1 MLHRMVVINKIKQY
15 MKNIILFIVFLLI
28 SCGNKE
34 DNKIKNET
42 VAIVDSTIVN
52 SRNHIMESDTVQKKS
67 DSITHEKVV
76 KVITNIKYLT
86 KTVEKLKFEKLQL
99 SKELKISKQNVRID
113 TVFIETKKSF
123 WGREKKTIT
132 TKSDSQDVETIDS
145 SSTKVLDTI
154 TKN

>member
-1 MLHRMVVINKIKQY
+1 

-76 KVITNIKYLT
+76 KVITDIKYLT
-86 KTVEKLKFEKLQL
+86 NTVKKLKIEKLQL
-99 SKELKISKQNVRID
+99 SKQKVRID

-123 WGREKKTIT
+123 WGREKQTIT
-132 TKSDSQDVETIDS
+132 TKSDSQDIETIDS
-145 SSTKVLDTI
+145 TTTISDTI
-154 TKN
+154 K

>member
-1 MLHRMVVINKIKQY
+1 MR
-15 MKNIILFIVFLLI
+15 NIILFIVFLLV

-34 DNKIKNET
+34 DNNIKNKT
-42 VAIVDSTIVN
+42 VVIADSTIVN
-52 SRNHIMESDTVQKKS
+52 SQNNIIVCDTVQKKS

-86 KTVEKLKFEKLQL
+86 NTVEKLKFEKLQL
-99 SKELKISKQNVRID
+99 SKELKISKQNVRVD

-132 TKSDSQDVETIDS
+132 TKSDSQDIETVDS
-145 SSTKVLDTI
+145 TTTILDTI
-154 TKN
+154 K

>member
-1 MLHRMVVINKIKQY
+1 MR
-15 MKNIILFIVFLLI
+15 NIILFTVFLLI

-42 VAIVDSTIVN
+42 IVIADSTIIN
-52 SRNHIMESDTVQKKS
+52 SRNHIMESDTIHKKS
-67 DSITHEKVV
+67 DSITHEKVE

-86 KTVEKLKFEKLQL
+86 NTVEKLKFEKLQL
-99 SKELKISKQNVRID
+99 SRELKISKQNVRVD

-132 TKSDSQDVETIDS
+132 TKSDSQDIETVDS
-145 SSTKVLDTI
+145 TTTEKVLDTI
-154 TKN
+154 I

>member
-1 MLHRMVVINKIKQY
+1 MVVINKIKQY
-15 MKNIILFIVFLLI
+15 MRNIILFTVFLLI

-42 VAIVDSTIVN
+42 IVIADSTIVN
-52 SRNHIMESDTVQKKS
+52 SKNHIMESDTVQKKS

-86 KTVEKLKFEKLQL
+86 NTVEKLKFEKLQL

-113 TVFIETKKSF
+113 TVFVETKKSF

-145 SSTKVLDTI
+145 TTTISDTI
-154 TKN
+154 K

>member
-1 MLHRMVVINKIKQY
+1 MTDIQ
-15 MKNIILFIVFLLI
+15 
-28 SCGNKE
+28 
-34 DNKIKNET
+34 
-42 VAIVDSTIVN
+42 
-52 SRNHIMESDTVQKKS
+52 
-67 DSITHEKVV
+67 
-76 KVITNIKYLT
+76 YLT
-86 KTVEKLKFEKLQL
+86 NTVEKLKIEKLKL
-99 SKELKISKQNVRID
+99 SKQNVRID

>member
-1 MLHRMVVINKIKQY
+1 MVVINKIKQY

-42 VAIVDSTIVN
+42 VAIVDSTIIN

-76 KVITNIKYLT
+76 KVITKIKYLT
-86 KTVEKLKFEKLQL
+86 KFVEKLKIEKLQL

>member
-1 MLHRMVVINKIKQY
+1 M
-15 MKNIILFIVFLLI
+15 FFLLV
-28 SCGNKE
+28 SCGN
-34 DNKIKNET
+34 NET
-42 VAIVDSTIVN
+42 KTIKTPDNNVDSTIIKSMNNIKV
-52 SRNHIMESDTVQKKS
+52 SDTIQRKS
-67 DSITHEKVV
+67 DSITQEKIV

-86 KTVEKLKFEKLQL
+86 NTVKKLKIEKLQL
-99 SKELKISKQNVRID
+99 SKQKVRVD

-132 TKSDSQDVETIDS
+132 TKSDSHDVETIDS

>member
-1 MLHRMVVINKIKQY
+1 MVVINKIKQY

-42 VAIVDSTIVN
+42 ILIADSTIIN

-86 KTVEKLKFEKLQL
+86 NTVEKLKFEKLQL

>member
-1 MLHRMVVINKIKQY
+1 MR
-15 MKNIILFIVFLLI
+15 NIILFTVFLLI

-34 DNKIKNET
+34 DNKIKNES
-42 VAIVDSTIVN
+42 IVIADSAIVN
-52 SRNHIMESDTVQKKS
+52 SQNNIMVYDTVQKKS

-76 KVITNIKYLT
+76 KVMTDIQYLT
-86 KTVEKLKFEKLQL
+86 STVEKLKIEKLKL
-99 SKELKISKQNVRID
+99 SKQNVRID

-123 WGREKKTIT
+123 WGKEKKTIK
-132 TKSDSQDVETIDS
+132 TKSDSQDIETIDS

>member
-1 MLHRMVVINKIKQY
+1 MPHKMVVNNKIKQY

-42 VAIVDSTIVN
+42 ILIADSTIIN

-86 KTVEKLKFEKLQL
+86 NTVEKLKFEKLQL

-123 WGREKKTIT
+123 WGKEKKTIK
-132 TKSDSQDVETIDS
+132 TKSDSQDIETIDS
-145 SSTKVLDTI
+145 TTTISDTI
-154 TKN
+154 K

>member
-1 MLHRMVVINKIKQY
+1 MR
-15 MKNIILFIVFLLI
+15 NIILFTVFLLI

-42 VAIVDSTIVN
+42 ILIADSTIIN

-86 KTVEKLKFEKLQL
+86 NTVEKLKFEKLQL

-123 WGREKKTIT
+123 WGKEKKTIK
-132 TKSDSQDVETIDS
+132 TKTDTQDIETIDS
-145 SSTKVLDTI
+145 TTTISDTI
-154 TKN
+154 K

>member
-1 MLHRMVVINKIKQY
+1 MPHKMVVNNKIKQY

-42 VAIVDSTIVN
+42 ILIADSTIIN

-86 KTVEKLKFEKLQL
+86 NTVEKLKFEKLQL

-123 WGREKKTIT
+123 WGKEKKTIK
-132 TKSDSQDVETIDS
+132 TKTDTQDIETIDS
-145 SSTKVLDTI
+145 TTTISDTI
-154 TKN
+154 K

>member
-1 MLHRMVVINKIKQY
+1 MLHKMVVNNKIKQY

-28 SCGNKE
+28 SCGDKE
-34 DNKIKNET
+34 DNKINNES
-42 VAIVDSTIVN
+42 IVIADSTIIN

-86 KTVEKLKFEKLQL
+86 NTVEKLKFEKLQL

-113 TVFIETKKSF
+113 TVYIETKKSF
-123 WGREKKTIT
+123 WGKEKKTIT
-132 TKSDSQDVETIDS
+132 TKTNSQDTESIDS
-145 SSTKVLDTI
+145 TSTKVLDSI
-154 TKN
+154 N

>member
-1 MLHRMVVINKIKQY
+1 MR
-15 MKNIILFIVFLLI
+15 NIILFTVFLLI

-34 DNKIKNET
+34 DNKIKNES
-42 VAIVDSTIVN
+42 IVIADSAIVN
-52 SRNHIMESDTVQKKS
+52 SQNNIMVYDTVQKKS

-76 KVITNIKYLT
+76 KVMTDIQYLT
-86 KTVEKLKFEKLQL
+86 NTVEKLKIEKLKL
-99 SKELKISKQNVRID
+99 SKQNVRID